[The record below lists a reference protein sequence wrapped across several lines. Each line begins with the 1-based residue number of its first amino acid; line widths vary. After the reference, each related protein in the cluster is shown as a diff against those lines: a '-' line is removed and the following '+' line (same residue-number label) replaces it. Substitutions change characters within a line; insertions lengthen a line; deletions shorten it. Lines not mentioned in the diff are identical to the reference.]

1 MKLQGKVALVTGGA
15 QGIGKAIALALAREG
30 ADIIVSDIMV
40 ETAEKTAA
48 EIAGLGVR
56 AKALKM
62 NVADPAEVDAKVKE
76 AQTEFGKI
84 DILVN
89 NAGITKDTLLIR
101 MKPDDFDAVIAV
113 NLKGTYNCTK
123 AVAPIMMKSRW
134 GRIVNIASIVG
145 QIGNVGQAN
154 YSASKA
160 GVIGL
165 TKTSARELAAR
176 NINVNAVAPGYIDT
190 EMTKKLP
197 DDVKAKMQEQ
207 IPLGRLGT
215 PEDVAAAV
223 LFLVSDDSSYITGQV
238 IGVNGGM
245 AMV

>member
-1 MKLQGKVALVTGGA
+1 MKLKGKVALVTGGA

-30 ADIIVSDIMV
+30 ADIIVSDIVV

-48 EIAGLGVR
+48 EIAVLGVR

-76 AQTEFGKI
+76 AQNEFGKI

-101 MKPDDFDAVIAV
+101 MKPEDFDAVIAV